1 MVGDCDHGGNLQR
14 KLLAIISAL
23 SQSANAEVS
32 SVQLLLVGDN
42 DAKTPRTS
50 DDDIIGIL
58 RGVMDPELNDNI
70 VDLGMVRSAYRDDH
84 AIAHVTIALTTAGC
98 PLRATIKRDVDSRVR
113 TLPGVDKV
121 KLHWDELN
129 ADEKARVME
138 RARMH
143 ARDTAAPT
151 EVPPNTRV
159 ISVASGKGGV
169 GKSSV
174 TVNLASEIASRGFT
188 VGVLDA
194 DIWGFSVPRMLG
206 VNGRLEARA
215 AGAGEERGKII
226 PETRTVPGDTDAGPG
241 ILKVVST
248 GLMVDTEETA
258 LMWRGLMLA
267 KAVEQFLKDV
277 DWGELDYL
285 LIDMPPGTGDVQMA
299 LARLLPQAEMLVVT
313 TPALSAQKV
322 AVRVADMARRS
333 HMPIIGVIENM
344 SAFVTPDGQSW
355 ALFGEGG
362 GRRLAEEI
370 DVPLLGSI
378 PLEPAV
384 SAGGDSGDPVV
395 LTNKGPAAAAFDKIV
410 TDLITEIAPPIDI
423 AGCTAHIMEAL
434 DNIGPSVTDV
444 TIGIRS

>member
-1 MVGDCDHGGNLQR
+1 MRRVLERVSGGV
-14 KLLAIISAL
+14 
-23 SQSANAEVS
+23 VS
-32 SVQLLLVGDN
+32 TIQDVTGTDLEN
-42 DAKTPRTS
+42 S
-50 DDDIIGIL
+50 DTDIIGIL

-70 VDLGMVRSAYRDDH
+70 VDLGMVRSAYRDDEE
-84 AIAHVTIALTTAGC
+84 IAHVTIALTTAGC
-98 PLRATIKRDVDSRVR
+98 PLRATIKRDVESRVR
-113 TLPGVDKV
+113 TLPGVAKV

-129 ADEKARVME
+129 AEEKARVME

-143 ARDTAAPT
+143 ARDTATPT
-151 EVPPNTRV
+151 EVPANTRV
-159 ISVASGKGGV
+159 IAVASGKGGV

-174 TVNLASEIASRGFT
+174 TVNLASEIASRGYS

-206 VNGRLEARA
+206 VDGRLEARPPTE
-215 AGAGEERGKII
+215 GEERGKII
-226 PETRTVPGDTDAGPG
+226 PELRAVPGDTPDGPG
-241 ILKVVST
+241 VLKIVST
-248 GLMVDTEETA
+248 GLMVETEETA

-277 DWGELDYL
+277 DWGALDYL

-299 LARLLPQAEMLVVT
+299 LARLLPQAEMLVIT

-355 ALFGEGG
+355 PVFGEGG
-362 GRRLAEEI
+362 GQRLADEI
-370 DVPLLGSI
+370 EVPLLGSI

-384 SAGGDSGDPVV
+384 SSGGDNGEPVV
-395 LTNKGPAAAAFDKIV
+395 LTNTGPAALAFSVIV
-410 TDLITEIAPPIDI
+410 DDLITEIAPPIDI
-423 AGCTAHIMEAL
+423 EGCTAHILIAL
-434 DNIGPSVTDV
+434 EGVSDSPGEPVNVEVAISGLNKP
-444 TIGIRS
+444 

>member
-1 MVGDCDHGGNLQR
+1 MRRVLERVSGGV
-14 KLLAIISAL
+14 
-23 SQSANAEVS
+23 VS
-32 SVQLLLVGDN
+32 TIQDVTGTDLEN
-42 DAKTPRTS
+42 S
-50 DDDIIGIL
+50 DTDIIGIL

-70 VDLGMVRSAYRDDH
+70 VDLGMVRSAYRDDEEM
-84 AIAHVTIALTTAGC
+84 AHVTIALTTAGC
-98 PLRATIKRDVDSRVR
+98 PLRATIKRDVESRVR
-113 TLPGVDKV
+113 TLPGVAKV

-129 ADEKARVME
+129 AEEKARVME

-143 ARDTAAPT
+143 ARDTATPT
-151 EVPPNTRV
+151 EVPANTRV
-159 ISVASGKGGV
+159 IAVASGKGGV

-174 TVNLASEIASRGFT
+174 TVNLASEIASRGYS

-206 VNGRLEARA
+206 VDGRLEARPPTE
-215 AGAGEERGKII
+215 GEERGKII
-226 PETRTVPGDTDAGPG
+226 PELRAVPGDTPDGPG
-241 ILKVVST
+241 VLKIVST
-248 GLMVDTEETA
+248 GLMVETEGTA

-277 DWGELDYL
+277 DWGALDYL

-299 LARLLPQAEMLVVT
+299 LARLLPQAEMLVIT

-355 ALFGEGG
+355 PVFGEGG
-362 GRRLAEEI
+362 GQRLADEI
-370 DVPLLGSI
+370 EVPLLGSI

-384 SAGGDSGDPVV
+384 SSGGDNGEPVV
-395 LTNKGPAAAAFDKIV
+395 LTNTGPAALAFSVIV
-410 TDLITEIAPPIDI
+410 NDLITEIAPPIDI
-423 AGCTAHIMEAL
+423 EGCTAHILIAL
-434 DNIGPSVTDV
+434 EGVSDSPGEPVNVEVAISGLNKP
-444 TIGIRS
+444 

>member
-1 MVGDCDHGGNLQR
+1 MRRVLERVSGGV
-14 KLLAIISAL
+14 
-23 SQSANAEVS
+23 VS
-32 SVQLLLVGDN
+32 TIQDVTGTDLEN
-42 DAKTPRTS
+42 S
-50 DDDIIGIL
+50 DTDIIGIL

-70 VDLGMVRSAYRDDH
+70 VDLGMVRSAYRDDEEM
-84 AIAHVTIALTTAGC
+84 AHVTIALTTAGC
-98 PLRATIKRDVDSRVR
+98 PLRATIKRDVESRVR
-113 TLPGVDKV
+113 TLPGVAKV

-129 ADEKARVME
+129 AEEKARVME

-143 ARDTAAPT
+143 ARDTATPT
-151 EVPPNTRV
+151 EVPANTRV
-159 ISVASGKGGV
+159 IAVASGKGGV

-174 TVNLASEIASRGFT
+174 TVNLASEIASRGYS

-206 VNGRLEARA
+206 VDGRLEARPPTQ
-215 AGAGEERGKII
+215 GEERGKII
-226 PETRTVPGDTDAGPG
+226 PELRAVPGDTPDGPG
-241 ILKVVST
+241 VLKIVST
-248 GLMVDTEETA
+248 GLMVETEGTA

-277 DWGELDYL
+277 DWGALDYL

-299 LARLLPQAEMLVVT
+299 LARLLPQAEMLVIT

-355 ALFGEGG
+355 PVFGEGG
-362 GRRLAEEI
+362 GQRLADEI
-370 DVPLLGSI
+370 EVPLLGSI

-384 SAGGDSGDPVV
+384 SSGGDNGEPVV
-395 LTNKGPAAAAFDKIV
+395 LTNTGPAALAFSVIV
-410 TDLITEIAPPIDI
+410 NDLITEIAPPIDI
-423 AGCTAHIMEAL
+423 EGCTAHILIAL
-434 DNIGPSVTDV
+434 EGVSDSPGEPVNVEVAISGLNKP
-444 TIGIRS
+444 

>member
-1 MVGDCDHGGNLQR
+1 MRRVLERVSGGV
-14 KLLAIISAL
+14 
-23 SQSANAEVS
+23 VS
-32 SVQLLLVGDN
+32 TIQDVTGTDLEN
-42 DAKTPRTS
+42 S
-50 DDDIIGIL
+50 DTDIIGIL

-70 VDLGMVRSAYRDDH
+70 VDLGMVRSAYRDDEE
-84 AIAHVTIALTTAGC
+84 IAHVTIALTTAGG
-98 PLRATIKRDVDSRVR
+98 PLRATIKRDVESRVR
-113 TLPGVDKV
+113 TLPGVAKV

-129 ADEKARVME
+129 AEEKARVME

-143 ARDTAAPT
+143 ARDTATPT
-151 EVPPNTRV
+151 EVPANTRV
-159 ISVASGKGGV
+159 IAVASGKGGV

-174 TVNLASEIASRGFT
+174 TVNLASEIASRGYS

-206 VNGRLEARA
+206 VDGRLEARPPTE
-215 AGAGEERGKII
+215 GEERGKII
-226 PETRTVPGDTDAGPG
+226 PELRAVPGDTPDGPG
-241 ILKVVST
+241 VLKIVST
-248 GLMVDTEETA
+248 GLMVETEETA

-277 DWGELDYL
+277 DWGALDYL

-299 LARLLPQAEMLVVT
+299 LARLLPQAEMLVIT

-355 ALFGEGG
+355 PVFGEGG
-362 GRRLAEEI
+362 GQRLADEI
-370 DVPLLGSI
+370 EVPLLGSI

-384 SAGGDSGDPVV
+384 SSGGDNGEPVV
-395 LTNKGPAAAAFDKIV
+395 LTNTGPAALAFSVIV
-410 TDLITEIAPPIDI
+410 DDLITEIAPPIDI
-423 AGCTAHIMEAL
+423 EGCTAHILIAL
-434 DNIGPSVTDV
+434 EGVSDSPGEPVNVEVAISGLNKP
-444 TIGIRS
+444 

>member
-1 MVGDCDHGGNLQR
+1 MTGTDLEN
-14 KLLAIISAL
+14 
-23 SQSANAEVS
+23 
-32 SVQLLLVGDN
+32 
-42 DAKTPRTS
+42 S
-50 DDDIIGIL
+50 DTDIIGIL

-70 VDLGMVRSAYRDDH
+70 VDLGMVRSAYRDDEE
-84 AIAHVTIALTTAGC
+84 IAHVTIALTTAGC
-98 PLRATIKRDVDSRVR
+98 PLRATIKRDVESRVR
-113 TLPGVDKV
+113 TLPGVAKV

-129 ADEKARVME
+129 AEEKARVME

-143 ARDTAAPT
+143 ARDTATPT
-151 EVPPNTRV
+151 EVPANTRV
-159 ISVASGKGGV
+159 IAVASGKGGV

-174 TVNLASEIASRGFT
+174 TVNLASEIASRGYS

-206 VNGRLEARA
+206 VDGRLEARPPTE
-215 AGAGEERGKII
+215 GEERGKII
-226 PETRTVPGDTDAGPG
+226 PELRAVPGDTPDGPG
-241 ILKVVST
+241 VLKIVST
-248 GLMVDTEETA
+248 GLMVETEETA

-277 DWGELDYL
+277 DWGALDYL

-299 LARLLPQAEMLVVT
+299 LARLLPQAEMLVIT

-355 ALFGEGG
+355 PVFGEGG
-362 GRRLAEEI
+362 GQRLADEI
-370 DVPLLGSI
+370 EVPLLGSI

-384 SAGGDSGDPVV
+384 SSGGDNGEPVV
-395 LTNKGPAAAAFDKIV
+395 LTNTGPAALAFSVIV
-410 TDLITEIAPPIDI
+410 DDLITEIAPPIDI
-423 AGCTAHIMEAL
+423 EGCTAHILIAL
-434 DNIGPSVTDV
+434 EGVSDSPGEPVNVEVAISGLNKP
-444 TIGIRS
+444 